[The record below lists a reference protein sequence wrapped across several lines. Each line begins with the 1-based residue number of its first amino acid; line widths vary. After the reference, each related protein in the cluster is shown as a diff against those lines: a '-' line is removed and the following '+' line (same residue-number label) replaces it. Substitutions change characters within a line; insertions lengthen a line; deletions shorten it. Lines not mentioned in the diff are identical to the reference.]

1 MEENEEEKK
10 GMLYWL
16 KLEKDFFE
24 HKEIKKL
31 RQIQGGDTYT
41 IIYLKMLLFSL
52 STEGKLFYD
61 GYGDTFAEDLALSL
75 NEDESDVDATI
86 SFLTQYGFVTKL
98 SDDEYYMTAV
108 MGMTGKKTEA
118 AVRKEKS
125 RKAQK
130 QAMCDNVTTMSHNCP
145 SLSDNVTQRREEKD
159 NREDPD
165 AREQIQDS
173 RNEIKNKDIR
183 PEQSLEP
190 DAKSELR
197 DNKNSQIEDND
208 SLSATEYIK
217 SQITEDDSN
226 SKNMTDICVLVRE
239 IADIDNVELIASKV
253 NKLILS
259 TGYSIGDVY
268 RLISQNEDSIK
279 NIMDCPFD
287 RDDAWTMDNIILSI
301 SPHKPKEEKTD
312 YIYEDTADEGDGELP
327 F

>member
-1 MEENEEEKK
+1 
-10 GMLYWL
+10 
-16 KLEKDFFE
+16 
-24 HKEIKKL
+24 
-31 RQIQGGDTYT
+31 
-41 IIYLKMLLFSL
+41 
-52 STEGKLFYD
+52 
-61 GYGDTFAEDLALSL
+61 
-75 NEDESDVDATI
+75 
-86 SFLTQYGFVTKL
+86 
-98 SDDEYYMTAV
+98 
-108 MGMTGKKTEA
+108 MGMTGSKTEA

-130 QAMCDNVTTMSHNCP
+130 EAMCDNVTTLSHNCP
-145 SLSDNVTQRREEKD
+145 SLSDNVTQRREEED
-159 NREDPD
+159 N
-165 AREQIQDS
+165 REQIQDS
-173 RNEIKNKDIR
+173 RNEIKNEDIR

-217 SQITEDDSN
+217 SQITENDSN
-226 SKNMTDICVLVRE
+226 SKNMTDICALVRE

-301 SPHKPKEEKTD
+301 SPHEPKEEETD
-312 YIYEDTADEGDGELP
+312 CIYENTVSEGDGELP